1 MANQKLS
8 ALTAATTP
16 LAGTETAYVVQGGN
30 SRKTTVSA
38 ISATAPGT
46 DLAYTAATRTLA
58 SSTGADVVLPV
69 ATTTD
74 AGLESAADKTKLDS
88 ITVDRATLTV
98 ALVRNVTGSSIAKG
112 VPVYVTGSSGVV
124 KTVAPADASAEAT
137 AANTLGVT
145 LEAIA
150 HNANG
155 YVVTEGEL
163 SGVDTSALTEG
174 ALVFLSETTGGI
186 TSTRPVQPAH
196 GVVLGWCIKQ
206 GSGTSGILYIK
217 VDNGVE
223 LDELHDVLV
232 TSPTAGQVLRRAS
245 DGLWKNAVLAAADI
259 SGISGSNTGDVT
271 LAASVADV
279 LSLSG
284 QELQAD
290 DPGADRL
297 LFWDDSAG
305 KLAHLTLGTGLSITG
320 TTIDAAGG
328 GLADGDKGDIT
339 VSSSGA
345 TWTIDAGAVT
355 YAKIQ
360 DVSATDRILGRSSA
374 GAGDVEEITCTAAGR
389 ALLDD
394 VDAAAQRTTLS
405 AAASGAVTGS
415 GLTMATAR
423 LLGRS
428 TASTGAI
435 EEISVGTGLS
445 LSSGTLSATAS
456 GSGTKTLAR
465 FTARDN
471 QPPASNFATLDT
483 RNSIS
488 VLEFDAA
495 TEESAVF
502 ISVIAEGANLSSG
515 LMVRIWW
522 MADTATSGNVQWAA
536 SFERTGTDLDSDS
549 FDTATELTS
558 AANGT
563 SGIETVAEITCTA
576 IDSLAAGER
585 FRLKIARK
593 AADAT
598 NDTMTGDA
606 QLVAVEVRGVA

>member
-1 MANQKLS
+1 MANQKVS
-8 ALTAATTP
+8 QLTAATTP
-16 LAGTETAYVVQGGN
+16 LAGTETAYVVQSGS
-30 SRKTTVSA
+30 SRKTTVAA
-38 ISATAPGT
+38 IAATAPGT
-46 DLAYTAATRTLA
+46 DLTYTAATRTLA

-98 ALVRNVTGSSIAKG
+98 SLVRNTTGSGIAKG
-112 VPVYVTGSSGVV
+112 TPVYVTGSSGVT
-124 KTVAPADASAEAT
+124 KLVAPADASLEAT

-145 LEAIA
+145 QENIA
-150 HNANG
+150 HNSTG

-163 SGVDTSALTEG
+163 SGIDTSLLTEG
-174 ALVFLSETTGGI
+174 ALIFLSETTGAM
-186 TSTRPVQPAH
+186 TSTRPTQPAH
-196 GVVLGWCIKQ
+196 GVVLGWCIKTGA
-206 GSGTSGILYIK
+206 GSSGIIYVK
-217 VDNGVE
+217 VDNGLE
-223 LDELHDVLV
+223 LNELHDVLI
-232 TSPTAGQVLRRAS
+232 TSPATGQVLRRAS
-245 DGLWKNAVLAAADI
+245 DGLWKNAALVASDVAGL
-259 SGISGSNTGDVT
+259 SGTNTGDVT

-297 LFWDDSAG
+297 LFWDDSAS
-305 KLAHLTLGTGLSITG
+305 KLTHLTLGTGLTITG

-328 GLADGDKGDIT
+328 VSDGDKGDIT
-339 VSSSGA
+339 VSASGG

-355 YAKIQ
+355 YAKLQ
-360 DVSATDRILGRSSA
+360 DVSATDRILGRSTA
-374 GAGDVEEITCTAAGR
+374 GAGVVEEITCTAAGR

-394 VDAAAQRTTLS
+394 ADAAAQRTTLS
-405 AAASGAVTGS
+405 AAGSGAITGS

-428 TASTGAI
+428 TASTGAV
-435 EEISVGTGLS
+435 EEITVGTGLS

-488 VLEFDAA
+488 VIEFDAA
-495 TEESAVF
+495 TEESSVF
-502 ISVIAEGANLSSG
+502 VSSIPEGANLASG
-515 LMVRIWW
+515 LLVRIWW
-522 MADTATSGNVQWAA
+522 MADTATSGNVRWAA

-563 SGIETVAEITCTA
+563 SGIETVAEITCTS